1 MPTFD
6 EKRKP
11 RVLVLSTSLWP
22 SAGQLA
28 LALIRVGFE
37 VATFGPAESPFHTIE
52 KLDARFRYG
61 YRGFDSAAMSAIR
74 NWSPGLLVCTDDLAV
89 YHLHQI
95 YNSVCKETPAPENQ
109 QIISLIEQSLGNPKS
124 FCLTR
129 SKQQGCSSGSK
140 AGYSLSTLSYDR
152 NLPRTP
158 GSA

>member
-11 RVLVLSTSLWP
+11 RVLVLSTSLWL

-74 NWSPGLLVCTDDLAV
+74 NWSPDLLVCTDDLAV
-89 YHLHQI
+89 YHLHQR
-95 YNSVCKETPAPENQ
+95 
-109 QIISLIEQSLGNPKS
+109 L
-124 FCLTR
+124 F
-129 SKQQGCSSGSK
+129 
-140 AGYSLSTLSYDR
+140 
-152 NLPRTP
+152 
-158 GSA
+158 